1 MTDASQS
8 ETLEALLKIDAR
20 SLDDER
26 AMNLA
31 ALLVDSAAEARNSSA
46 LDHALA
52 VIGQLEARS
61 LTEARSARLQYFRAN
76 VWSARRALAPPGW
89 HWLSAEIDAEL
100 LALRSAIASP
110 GFVAWPKIE
119 RAQAHTNLGNLLSHI
134 GRFVEAI
141 ESWDQAT
148 ALVPNMAMANGNRGA
163 GFGYYAAHLYDA
175 GQSGVLA
182 VAARRALGFALAPDA
197 IWESA
202 GLEEAR
208 TYFAQYAAAID
219 ARMDVEAVTHAVEQQ
234 RYSLGRSAKE
244 RRYREWALR
253 HRLFL
258 NPLNDVGPNAIAA
271 RDILTLPT
279 LTTVGLEGGPGPPT
293 PIHHFNILKQ
303 EYVTARFA
311 LHEALTASGVH
322 FSDRDVLLYDTLD
335 QPAVGF
341 AVERAKLAFRS
352 AYALLDKVAYF
363 LNGYLVLGH
372 GERQV
377 SFRNLWFEPKKKTLH
392 SRFAGAANWP
402 LRGLYWLSKDIF
414 DDAFR
419 SVNTPDARELYELR
433 NHLEHK
439 FVSVHDD
446 FLLELALMR
455 FTPNEYVYHIKLSD
469 LTARALRQLKLSR
482 AALIYFSLGVHAEE
496 KRRNAE
502 RGDTSVTFPMTM
514 FTVRDASKRTDWG

>member
-1 MTDASQS
+1 MH
-8 ETLEALLKIDAR
+8 
-20 SLDDER
+20 
-26 AMNLA
+26 LA
-31 ALLVDSAAEARNSSA
+31 ALLVDHAAEARDFSA
-46 LDHALA
+46 LDHSLA
-52 VIGQLEARS
+52 VIDQLETRS

-100 LALRSAIASP
+100 LALRSALASP
-110 GFVAWPKIE
+110 GFLAWPKIE
-119 RAQAHTNLGNLLSHI
+119 RAQAHTNLGNLLNHI

-141 ESWDQAT
+141 ECWDQAT
-148 ALVPNMAMANGNRGA
+148 TLVPNMAMANGNRGA
-163 GFGYYAAHLYDA
+163 GFGHYAAHLYDT
-175 GQSGVLA
+175 GHSGILA
-182 VAARRALGFALAPDA
+182 VAARQALGIAIASDA
-197 IWESA
+197 IWEST
-202 GLEEAR
+202 GLEGAR
-208 TYFAQYAAAID
+208 TYFAQCAAAID
-219 ARMDVEAVTHAVEQQ
+219 ASVDVDAITRAVEEQHF
-234 RYSLGRSAKE
+234 SLGRSAKE
-244 RRYREWALR
+244 RRYREWSLR

-258 NPLNDVGPNAIAA
+258 NPLNDIGPNAIAA
-271 RDILTLPT
+271 RDTLTLPT

-303 EYVTARFA
+303 EYITARFA
-311 LHEALTASGVH
+311 LYEALTATGVH

-352 AYALLDKVAYF
+352 AYALFDKVAYF
-363 LNGYLVLGH
+363 LNGYLALGH

-377 SFRNLWFEPKKKTLH
+377 SFRNLWFEPNKKALH
-392 SRFAGAANWP
+392 TRFAGAENWP

-419 SVNTPDARELYELR
+419 SVNAPDARQLYELR

-446 FLLELALMR
+446 FLLDLVLTR
-455 FTPNEYVYHIKLSD
+455 FNPNEDVYHITLSD

-482 AALIYFSLGVHAEE
+482 AALIYLSLGVYAEE

-502 RGDTSVTFPMTM
+502 RGDKHITFPVTM